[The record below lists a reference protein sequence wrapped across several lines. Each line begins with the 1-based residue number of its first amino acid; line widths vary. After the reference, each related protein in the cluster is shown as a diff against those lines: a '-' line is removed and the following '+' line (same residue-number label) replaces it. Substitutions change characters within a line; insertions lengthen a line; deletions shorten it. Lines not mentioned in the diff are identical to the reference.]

1 MGGVEGRSWWC
12 ELVGLGLGSAA
23 APERRRAPAREPR
36 LTVPSPRVCLL
47 INDLARAG
55 AEAQLVEL
63 ALGLKARRYSV
74 EVVLLKARN
83 DFSPGLAEAGVPVTA
98 LRRAG
103 WWDVAVLWR
112 LYRHLRQ
119 ARPDVLHSFLFL
131 ANLAGVMAGRF
142 ARVPRVVVSLRCSY
156 EAMLGRF
163 WRRVARWSHRRADR
177 VIVNSE
183 ATRRE
188 EVEAGFPPERL
199 DYVPNGIRLAAAPA
213 PERAA
218 LELPEGPLVLS
229 VGQLE
234 AVKGQRYLIDAWA
247 AVRAAVPD
255 ATLLLLGDGSLRAE
269 LEELTRR
276 QGVAASVR
284 FLGFR
289 EPALPYLLACDLLV
303 QPSLTEGMP
312 NAVLEAMAAR
322 RPVVATRVGG
332 LPDVVSDGETGVLVP
347 PADPQAL
354 ARAIVGLLANPDRR
368 AAMGEAAGR
377 RVRDR
382 FPVERMVTLTEEA
395 YRRSGRLPV
404 RGLARQDRERAVL
417 L

>member
-1 MGGVEGRSWWC
+1 
-12 ELVGLGLGSAA
+12 
-23 APERRRAPAREPR
+23 
-36 LTVPSPRVCLL
+36 
-47 INDLARAG
+47 
-55 AEAQLVEL
+55 VEL
-63 ALGLKARRYSV
+63 ALGLKARRHWV

-112 LYRHLRQ
+112 LYRHLRH

-142 ARVPRVVVSLRCSY
+142 AGVPRVVVSLRCSY
-156 EAMLGRF
+156 EAVLGRF
-163 WRRVARWSHRRADR
+163 WRRVARWSHWCADR

-183 ATRRE
+183 AARRE
-188 EVEAGFPPERL
+188 EVEAGFPRERL
-199 DYVPNGIRLAAAPA
+199 DYVPNGVPLAADPA
-213 PERAA
+213 PERSA
-218 LELPEGPLVLS
+218 LQLPEGPLVLS

-234 AVKGQRYLIDAWA
+234 AVKGQRYLIDAWP
-247 AVRAAVPD
+247 AVRAAVPG
-255 ATLLLLGDGSLRAE
+255 ATLLLLGNGSLRAE
-269 LEELTRR
+269 LEEWTRR
-276 QGVAASVR
+276 KGVAASVQ

-322 RPVVATRVGG
+322 RPVVATRTGG
-332 LPDVVSDGETGVLVP
+332 LPDLVSDGETGVLVP
-347 PADPQAL
+347 PADPHVL
-354 ARAIVGLLANPDRR
+354 ACAIVGLLADPDRR

-377 RVRDR
+377 RVRDH
-382 FPVERMVTLTEEA
+382 FSVEQMVTLTEEA
-395 YRRSGRLPV
+395 YRRS
-404 RGLARQDRERAVL
+404 DRPADESSRSQRDVVGVELVAEEALTVGGQPAL
-417 L
+417 GPMRSA